1 MPGSVKPGYLHHLRV
16 GGGLREP
23 GLVSGAVLT
32 LTALAFFRVALL
44 PEFGE
49 ELAMTTFQLGLVTTI
64 FAIGRLVADLPG
76 GHFADRIRAPN
87 LIAVSAAGV
96 AAGSLILGVSVVALT
111 IYLGSFMLGVS
122 SATTNATGMT
132 FFSRVAGPGHRGTSM
147 AVFSAALLGGQ
158 ALGPAVAGLLASA
171 AGWRLAMLAA
181 SAAAAVIAVVLL
193 VARFGRTDVG
203 IARES
208 GGEPGRVG
216 SKRPRL
222 PSVLV
227 LQSVSFAVFLT
238 LGAVPQTLVPLI
250 GADDLGLGTAAIGLA
265 LGLGGIARFAGTIL
279 GGMLSDRVSRKA
291 ALVPGLIVQ
300 ALGVA
305 LLALEPTMT
314 TWLAAIVVMSLASFA
329 VPVAATIL
337 GDITEPTRVGAQL
350 GRFRFVGDLGLIVGP
365 VVVSAL
371 FEGVGRAAAFAF
383 VSLVLIVPAML
394 SWKFLPDAV
403 QHSP

>member
-132 FFSRVAGPGHRGTSM
+132 FMSVEINPKRIDLIRDILPSCRHIALLSNARHAGEEKEIAACQQAVAGAGVNLSTYRLQS
-147 AVFSAALLGGQ
+147 AAEASAALER
-158 ALGPAVAGLLASA
+158 ALDAGAESVIALPSASM
-171 AGWRLAMLAA
+171 LQQTPTLAA
-181 SAAAAVIAVVLL
+181 ACL
-193 VARFGRTDVG
+193 RR
-203 IARES
+203 R
-208 GGEPGRVG
+208 
-216 SKRPRL
+216 
-222 PSVLV
+222 
-227 LQSVSFAVFLT
+227 
-238 LGAVPQTLVPLI
+238 VPLI
-250 GADDLGLGTAAIGLA
+250 GGWAEMAR
-265 LGLGGIARFAGTIL
+265 GG
-279 GGMLSDRVSRKA
+279 
-291 ALVPGLIVQ
+291 
-300 ALGVA
+300 A
-305 LLALEPTMT
+305 LLTYGANLREAYRRVTSY
-314 TWLAAIVVMSLASFA
+314 VVR
-329 VPVAATIL
+329 IL
-337 GDITEPTRVGAQL
+337 DG
-350 GRFRFVGDLGLIVGP
+350 
-365 VVVSAL
+365 
-371 FEGVGRAAAFAF
+371 AAAD
-383 VSLVLIVPAML
+383 
-394 SWKFLPDAV
+394 WFLAKV
-403 QHSP
+403 KETLENWA